1 MSFTKGWN
9 ESVPYDTDLA
19 KYGAREIRDF
29 KIAIRE
35 RIGLNAPIVTSNYT
49 ATLEDRIVC
58 VDASGGN
65 RSITLPSASGKEGR
79 SWTVIKVDSSSNT
92 VTVTGGSVSHTLY
105 SQYEFVEFVIGSDG
119 NYTKFFSTDSTPVG
133 TILPFA
139 GSSAPTGYLICDGS
153 AVSRTTYANLFAVI
167 GTTYGAGDGS
177 TTFNLPNLKGSVPVG
192 LDTTQT
198 EFNTLGKTGGAKTH
212 TLTTSEL
219 PAHTHSISSDGN
231 HSHSVYINAP
241 GDLPSKYRV
250 EFMGVSSV
258 QQCGYTST
266 NGAHSHGGATGSVGS
281 GSAHNNLQ
289 PYITINYIIKY

>member
-1 MSFTKGWN
+1 MSYTKEWN

-29 KIAIRE
+29 KTAIRE

-49 ATLEDRIVC
+49 ATLNDRIIC

-79 SWTVIKVDSSSNT
+79 SWTVVKIDSSSNT
-92 VTVTGGSVSHTLY
+92 VTVTGGSLSHTLTK
-105 SQYEFVEFVIGSDG
+105 QYEFVEFVVGS
-119 NYTKFFSTDSTPVG
+119 NSSYYKVFTTDQTPVG

-177 TTFNLPNLKGSVPVG
+177 TTFNLPNLKGKVPVG
-192 LDTTQT
+192 LDTSQP
-198 EFNTLGKTGGAKTH
+198 EFNTLGRTGGAKTH

-219 PAHTHSISSDGN
+219 PSHTHSISSDGAHN
-231 HSHSVYINAP
+231 HSVRSVFSTVGGTLYLYN
-241 GDLPSKYRV
+241 GTGFNEDTV
-250 EFMGVSSV
+250 T
-258 QQCGYTST
+258 TST
-266 NGAHSHGGATGSVGS
+266 NGAHSHGGATGATG
-281 GSAHNNLQ
+281 GGQAHNNLQ
-289 PYITINYIIKY
+289 PYLVINYIIKY